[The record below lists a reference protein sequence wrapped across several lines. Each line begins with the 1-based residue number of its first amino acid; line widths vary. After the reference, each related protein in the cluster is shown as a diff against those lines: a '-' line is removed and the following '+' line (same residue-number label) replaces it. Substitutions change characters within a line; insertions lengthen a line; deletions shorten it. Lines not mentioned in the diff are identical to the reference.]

1 MQERRVAGRSDEEQ
15 PLGDPAQPVQL
26 ADHDLDVLALLLAG
40 EIAGEQLGVA
50 ERDRDRRPQL
60 VRGVLEEPPLV
71 GEQPGVVLAEHR
83 VARSAASL
91 RWACH
96 AMATNTAAISGTS
109 VSSAG
114 AR

>member
-1 MQERRVAGRSDEEQ
+1 MASSRPFSSLSD
-15 PLGDPAQPVQL
+15 
-26 ADHDLDVLALLLAG
+26 
-40 EIAGEQLGVA
+40 
-50 ERDRDRRPQL
+50 
-60 VRGVLEEPPLV
+60 
-71 GEQPGVVLAEHR
+71 R

-114 AR
+114 GSEPRHTSRPMPAAVVSMTAPSTHMVGAARHGWKP